1 MEDMSDLRLV
11 LNCGGSMRLVF
22 EGRAHKLKY
31 TDCYVNEFRSHGRD
45 QCKHHIETCQVYE
58 HLTYKMKKAVLRKS
72 FPAIYD
78 KEASAREACQGK
90 ILGIMEATK
99 VISQKDCIAS
109 CPAELSK

>member
-1 MEDMSDLRLV
+1 
-11 LNCGGSMRLVF
+11 
-22 EGRAHKLKY
+22 
-31 TDCYVNEFRSHGRD
+31 
-45 QCKHHIETCQVYE
+45 
-58 HLTYKMKKAVLRKS
+58 MKKAVLRKS

-78 KEASAREACQGK
+78 KEASARLREQRQVQEMLHQFTTAKLGEEDYITEDREACQGK

>member
-31 TDCYVNEFRSHGRD
+31 TEVTAVINENITLKPARLRE
-45 QCKHHIETCQVYE
+45 QRQVQEMLHQFTTAKLGEEDYITE
-58 HLTYKMKKAVLRKS
+58 
-72 FPAIYD
+72 D
-78 KEASAREACQGK
+78 REACQGK